1 MTLLAQFL
9 RTERETPYLRL
20 MLALGAAAS
29 LYLNYGAL
37 PESQVVPLALAYAGY
52 TLYAVALRYLLLPRL
67 LSPALV
73 VTTTVVDVAAL
84 VGITH
89 ASGGIQ
95 TPFVIFYPVFITYY
109 AVGLGYLGSFGF
121 ATAAGLA
128 LTGYLV
134 TVSPGNELLPF
145 ALILFSL
152 IAAIAGH
159 VGRRLS
165 REVEERAALEELL
178 AVETGARSLLE
189 VATALGG
196 TATDPKAL
204 LARLVEVAPQIT
216 GLPRCIALL
225 HEGNSR
231 FVAAA
236 ANVIAQELGLQ
247 RLEELAEGEAARSS
261 AERVCAGGKAV
272 ILRQPGEEPPAG
284 LPPALAER
292 AQRLLAIPLCHE
304 GRALALLY
312 AFDEVSTEPLPEGE
326 LQLAQGL
333 GDLGAMAL
341 SNALAHQ
348 RSQEQIASL
357 LRQLQ
362 EALTRLDQGR
372 LARPARVINL
382 GGLELDRETERVRL
396 DGTPVELSP
405 TEFRVLSALVDQPGV
420 TVSSDT
426 LYRKT
431 WGDVYQGRTNAVDVY
446 IHRLRKKLEE
456 DPSAPKR
463 ILTVRGVGYKFAR
476 AS

>member
-1 MTLLAQFL
+1 MTLLAQFQ

-37 PESQVVPLALAYAGY
+37 PEIQVVLLALAYAGY

-73 VTTTVVDVAAL
+73 AASIAVDVAAL
-84 VGITH
+84 VGVTH
-89 ASGGIQ
+89 ASGGIAN
-95 TPFVIFYPVFITYY
+95 PFVIFYPVFITYY
-109 AVGLGYLGSFGF
+109 AVGLGYTGSFGF

-128 LTGYLV
+128 LTGYLLS
-134 TVSPGNELLPF
+134 VSPGDERLPF
-145 ALILFSL
+145 ALILFYL
-152 IAAIAGH
+152 IAVVGGH

-165 REVEERAALEELL
+165 REAEERTALEELL

-189 VATALGG
+189 VAAALGG

-225 HEGNSR
+225 HEPSGR
-231 FVAAA
+231 FGVVAA
-236 ANVIAQELGLQ
+236 NLSPQ
-247 RLEELAEGEAARSS
+247 ELAELSGAGSDWSS

-372 LARPARVINL
+372 LARPPRVINL
-382 GGLELDRETERVRL
+382 GGLEMDRETERVRL

-431 WGDVYQGRTNAVDVY
+431 WGAVYQGRTNAVDVY